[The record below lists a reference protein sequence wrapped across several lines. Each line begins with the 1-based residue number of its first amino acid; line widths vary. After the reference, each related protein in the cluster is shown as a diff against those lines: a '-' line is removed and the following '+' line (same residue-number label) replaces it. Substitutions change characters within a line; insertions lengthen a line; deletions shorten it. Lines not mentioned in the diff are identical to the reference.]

1 MKKRLLLFVMLLS
14 TCCTFSNAQATSD
27 KDFFNQLGIDL
38 LNNWDVEAYRNV
50 ASLLYRITEYE
61 TDEIT
66 SWGLSSLETMRTVV
80 TEPHFGISDGYL
92 LLVRTA
98 NFTGHFKAVNGRWVK
113 EGPAND
119 LQFAFNDDKG
129 ALCVFK
135 MTTSGAKKTV
145 YLPIEQDEEDE
156 WEDEDGE
163 GSDVINDYMNG
174 VKLVSLEVPEK
185 VDFTMT
191 QGSKQLM
198 LATFTFD
205 LSVLTEDWDP
215 LKNGFIVSM
224 KASFAKSKSS
234 SGANSMAF
242 VKGSDTGTF
251 DFEMNRVGYQPGTGV
266 KFSYSAKNEGN
277 TLLSLDLNAPGT
289 LNLEDGIFD
298 FDESGLVIKNIGLQ
312 SLNLNIDV
320 MGRLQAKG
328 NIPDLYDFLTTTSS
342 APDFQSEA
350 EVQQFLTLLGTKMS
364 GYFYYNNNLIPSG
377 LLGLAPYY
385 DEEEEEWT
393 VDPLIV
399 FTSDNSAYPLKE
411 YFSEENFPEFMGEVK
426 GIITELLQITMMMR
440 SQVEGMYSD
449 ALAGIENIPNAPALS
464 MQNGQLLLTGHRP
477 GATAEVYTIG
487 GRLCSRKAVG
497 SNGQATI
504 SLSSLPNGIYIVR
517 TPVGIRKFVK
527 K

>member
-1 MKKRLLLFVMLLS
+1 MMLLS
-14 TCCTFSNAQATSD
+14 SCWTFSYAQASSD
-27 KDFFNQLGIDL
+27 KDFINQLGKDM

-50 ASLLYRITEYE
+50 VNLLNRITEYD
-61 TDEIT
+61 TKEIT
-66 SWGLSSLETMRTVV
+66 NWGLSSLEAMRTAV

-92 LLVRTA
+92 LVVRAA
-98 NFTGHFKAVNGRWVK
+98 NFTGHFKVVNDRWVK

-119 LQFAFNDDKG
+119 LQFAFNDDNG
-129 ALCVFK
+129 SLCVFK
-135 MTTSGAKKTV
+135 MTTSGARKTV

-156 WEDEDGE
+156 WEDEDEE
-163 GSDVINDYMNG
+163 GTDIINDYVNG
-174 VKLVSLEVPEK
+174 VKLISLEVPEK
-185 VDFTMT
+185 VDFSMT

-198 LATFTFD
+198 IATFTFD

-224 KASFAKSKSS
+224 NASFAKSKSS
-234 SGANSMAF
+234 SGANSAAA
-242 VKGSDTGTF
+242 VKGVDTGTF
-251 DFEMNRVGYQPGTGV
+251 DFEMNRVGYKPGTGIN
-266 KFSYSAKNEGN
+266 FSYNAKSEGN

-312 SLNLNIDV
+312 SLNFNMDV

-328 NIPDLYDFLTTTSS
+328 NIPDLYDFITTTSS

-350 EVQQFLTLLGTKMS
+350 EVLQFLNLLNTKMS
-364 GYFYYNNNLIPSG
+364 GNFYYNNSTSPSG
-377 LLGLAPYY
+377 MLGLAPYY
-385 DEEEEEWT
+385 DEVEEEWT
-393 VDPLIV
+393 VNPTIT
-399 FTSDNSAYPLKE
+399 FTSDNSTFPLQE

-426 GIITELLQITMMMR
+426 GIFNELIEIVMMMR
-440 SQVEGMYSD
+440 GQVEDMYAD

-504 SLSSLPNGIYIVR
+504 SLSSLPNGIYVVK